1 MGKLEFFHLRDTCAK
16 VLETSLRKLG
26 VEKLSKDDVQK
37 MQWEV
42 LEAKIGSWIHF
53 TRIDVRMMPYIIYFE
68 EKGYCLHLKYSI
80 PWLNESGFFV
90 ISGSG
95 IAVVLKGKT
104 NNGRWVVYNEENG
117 IQALYRHIVLLHS
130 AISCCQ
136 SSPQDFRAGYL
147 AFASARCMFIDNITN
162 RQDVKATS
170 PKIHLQ

>member
-53 TRIDVRMMPYIIYFE
+53 TRIDV
-68 EKGYCLHLKYSI
+68 
-80 PWLNESGFFV
+80 
-90 ISGSG
+90 
-95 IAVVLKGKT
+95 LKGKT

-117 IQALYRHIVLLHS
+117 IQALYRSDILCCCTRLYRVASHRRR
-130 AISCCQ
+130 ISGQ
-136 SSPQDFRAGYL
+136 V
-147 AFASARCMFIDNITN
+147 T
-162 RQDVKATS
+162 
-170 PKIHLQ
+170 